1 MRWSW
6 KIGRIAGIDL
16 YVHATFFLLIL
27 WVVLLHALEG
37 RSVQAVVS
45 GVAFIVALFAC
56 VVLHEFGHALTARRF
71 GIPTKDITLLP
82 IGGMARLERMPEK
95 PWQEFWVAMAGPL
108 VSFAIAAVIYLAL
121 FLAGGFQPVT
131 GLSITGGPF
140 LERILVANVVL
151 AVFNLIPAFPMDGGR
166 VLRALLATRLDHV
179 RATQIAASVGQG
191 LALVFGLFG
200 LFFNPFLL
208 FIAFFVWIGAAA
220 EAHSV
225 QIKDA
230 FSGIPIRAAMQT
242 DFTTLTTEQTLGD
255 AVKVIL
261 AGSQHDF
268 PVMWGDRVMGILTK
282 GALFAGLTQY
292 GAEELVTKVIEREFQ
307 TAEPNEMLETVL
319 TRLATAPARV
329 IPVLQDGSLV
339 GLVTAE
345 NLGEYMMIQNA
356 LHRRQ
361 FAARAT
367 AADAKSHTR

>member
-1 MRWSW
+1 VRWSW

-27 WVVLLHALEG
+27 WVVILHASQG
-37 RSVQAVVS
+37 RSVEAVLS
-45 GVAFIVALFAC
+45 GVGFILALFAC
-56 VVLHEFGHALTARRF
+56 VVLHEFGHALTARHF

-82 IGGMARLERMPEK
+82 IGGVARLERMPEK

-108 VSFAIAAVIYLAL
+108 MSLAIGVVIYLAL
-121 FLAGGFQPVT
+121 FLVGGFQPVT
-131 GLSITGGPF
+131 GLSITAGPF
-140 LERILVANVVL
+140 LERLLVANVAL
-151 AVFNLIPAFPMDGGR
+151 AIFNLIPAFPMDGGR
-166 VLRALLATRLDHV
+166 VLRALLATRVDHV

-200 LFFNPFLL
+200 LFRDPFLL

-225 QIKDA
+225 QIKEA

-242 DFTTLTTEQTLGD
+242 NFTTLTTEQTLGD

-307 TAEPNEMLETVL
+307 TAEPSEMLETVL

-329 IPVLQDGSLV
+329 IPVLQDDRLV

-345 NLGEYMMIQNA
+345 NLGEYLMIQNA
-356 LHRRQ
+356 LHRREL
-361 FAARAT
+361 AG
-367 AADAKSHTR
+367 AKSHTR

>member
-1 MRWSW
+1 M
-6 KIGRIAGIDL
+6 
-16 YVHATFFLLIL
+16 
-27 WVVLLHALEG
+27 VLLHALEG

-45 GVAFIVALFAC
+45 GVAFIIALFAC

-121 FLAGGFQPVT
+121 FLAGGFQPVK

-329 IPVLQDGSLV
+329 IPVLQDGSLI

-367 AADAKSHTR
+367 ATAAKSHTR

>member
-6 KIGRIAGIDL
+6 KIGRIAGIDV

-27 WVVLLHALEG
+27 WVVLLHASQG
-37 RSVQAVVS
+37 RSLQAVLS
-45 GVAFIVALFAC
+45 GVGFILALFAC

-108 VSFAIAAVIYLAL
+108 VSLAIAAVIYLAL
-121 FLAGGFQPVT
+121 FLADGFQPVT

-151 AVFNLIPAFPMDGGR
+151 AVFNLVPAFPMDGGR

-230 FSGIPIRAAMQT
+230 FSGIPISAAMQT

-292 GAEELVTKVIEREFQ
+292 GAEELVTKVIEREFE

-319 TRLATAPARV
+319 TRLAAAPTRV

-356 LHRRQ
+356 LQRRQ

-367 AADAKSHTR
+367 ATDAKSHTR

>member
-45 GVAFIVALFAC
+45 GVAFILALFAC

-200 LFFNPFLL
+200 LFFNPVLL

-242 DFTTLTTEQTLGD
+242 SFTTLTTEQTLGD

-319 TRLATAPARV
+319 TRLATAPSRV

-339 GLVTAE
+339 GLVTSE

-367 AADAKSHTR
+367 AAAAKSHTR